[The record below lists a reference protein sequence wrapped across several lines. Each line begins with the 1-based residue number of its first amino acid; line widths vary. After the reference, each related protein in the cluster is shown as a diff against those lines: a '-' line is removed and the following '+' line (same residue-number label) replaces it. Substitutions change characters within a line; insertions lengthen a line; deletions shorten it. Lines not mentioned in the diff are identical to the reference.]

1 MGWSVDS
8 KQRLEW
14 KMDSSSTEVTQT
26 LVTAGCAG
34 LQAPAAAAAV
44 DNVLAAVACMP

>member
-1 MGWSVDS
+1 MDWSVGS
-8 KQRLEW
+8 NQRLEW

-34 LQAPAAAAAV
+34 LQVPAAAAV